1 MPTIVREAKYIKS
14 DVAKNNNKFWY
25 ITEFDDASI
34 ETHWG
39 RVGDDGQRKIK
50 PFGSQGGA
58 SSFFDKKCGEKERSG
73 RNGEIAY
80 RPLNVIGSENTPTI
94 TTKTVT
100 SSRIKE
106 IAKKQIKTNNPTVTK
121 LIEYLSKVNAH
132 NITSATGGQITY
144 NDTTGSF
151 STPLG
156 IVTQDNIDDAND
168 ILVEIGDLV
177 AKGNYA
183 VKMKNKTNDYL
194 MLVPQNIGR
203 KRLEVRDFWS
213 DLAAVQQ
220 QKAIVD
226 SLQASLA
233 SATSN
238 PVNGKTKTVAEQKVF
253 DVQLYLVEK
262 GKVIDRIRSLYR
274 KTRQRAHQSHDLN
287 VKRVYSVN
295 INSVKESFQRDG
307 SKMQNIWELWH
318 GSRSSNLLSILKG
331 GLIMPANSSS
341 NVTGRMF
348 SGYPGKEGL
357 YFSDQ
362 STKSLNYSSNYWN
375 GGMKDNNCF
384 MFLCSVAMGKY
395 FIPSGPRSD
404 FPRPSYDSTFAKAHK
419 SGVYNNE
426 MIVYRTSQIDLNYLI
441 EFSPNGK

>member
-1 MPTIVREAKYIKS
+1 MPTIVRQAKYIKS

-25 ITEFDDASI
+25 ITELDDASI

-39 RVGDDGQRKIK
+39 RVGDTGQRQIK
-50 PFGSQGGA
+50 PFGSQGAA
-58 SSFFDKKCGEKERSG
+58 SSFFDKKCTEKERSG

-80 RPLNVIGSENTPTI
+80 RPLNVVGSENTPTI

-132 NITSATGGQITY
+132 NISSATDGQITY
-144 NDTTGSF
+144 NDTTGLF

-156 IVTQDNIDDAND
+156 IVTQENIDNAND

-177 AKGNYA
+177 AKRSYNE
-183 VKMKNKTNDYL
+183 KMKNRTNDYL

-213 DLAAVQQ
+213 SLSAVQQ

-226 SLQASLA
+226 SLQASLV

-238 PVNGKTKTVAEQKVF
+238 PVSDKKDTVVEEKVF
-253 DVQLYLVEK
+253 DVELFLVEDK
-262 GKVIDRIRSLYR
+262 KEIN
-274 KTRQRAHQSHDLN
+274 RAHRMYYKTKKPHSCSYLN
-287 VKRVYSVN
+287 PHNVYKIKIGKMEQEWN
-295 INSVKESFQRDG
+295 NDG
-307 SKMQNIWELWH
+307 AKMTNIWELWH
-318 GSRSSNLLSILKG
+318 GSSCSNLLSIMSKG
-331 GLIMPANSSS
+331 FIIPPSTSS

-348 SGYPGKEGL
+348 SNGVYA
-357 YFSDQ
+357 SSI
-362 STKSLNYSSNYWN
+362 STKALGYSTGYWGKSSYN
-375 GGMKDNNCF
+375 RYF
-384 MFLCSVAMGKY
+384 MFVVDMAMGRY
-395 FIPSGPRSD
+395 FVPPGPSNNLPKPG
-404 FPRPSYDSTFAKAHK
+404 YDSTFAKPGL
-419 SGVYNNE
+419 SGIQNEE
-426 MIVYRTSQIDLNYLI
+426 MIVYRLSQVRPKYLV
-441 EFSPNGK
+441 EFK

>member
-1 MPTIVREAKYIKS
+1 MPTIVRQAKYIKS

-25 ITEFDDASI
+25 ITELDDASI

-39 RVGDDGQRKIK
+39 RVGDTGQRQIK
-50 PFGSQGGA
+50 PFGSQGAA
-58 SSFFDKKCGEKERSG
+58 SSFFDKKCTEKERSG

-80 RPLNVIGSENTPTI
+80 RPLNVVGSENTPTI

-132 NITSATGGQITY
+132 NITSATQGQITY
-144 NDTTGSF
+144 NDTTGQF
-151 STPLG
+151 QTPLG
-156 IVTQDNIDDAND
+156 IVTQENIDNAND

-177 AKGNYA
+177 AKGSYTT
-183 VKMKNKTNDYL
+183 KMKNRTNDYL

-213 DLAAVQQ
+213 SLSVVQQ

-226 SLQASLA
+226 SLQASLV

-238 PVNGKTKTVAEQKVF
+238 PVSDKKDTVVEEKVF
-253 DVQLYLVEK
+253 DCQLYLVEE
-262 GKVIDRIRSLYR
+262 GKAIDRVRRLYR
-274 KTRQRAHQSHDLN
+274 KTKQNIHQSHNLD
-287 VKRVYSVN
+287 VKMVYSVD
-295 INSVKESFQRDG
+295 INSVKESFQRVG
-307 SKMQNIWELWH
+307 SKMQNVWELWH
-318 GSRSSNLLSILKG
+318 GSRSSNVLSILKG
-331 GLIMPANSSS
+331 GLIMPAKSSS

-362 STKSLNYSSNYWN
+362 ITKSLNYSSNYWS
-375 GGMKDNNCF
+375 GGAKDNNCF
-384 MFLCSVAMGKY
+384 MFLCSVAMGRH
-395 FIPSGPRSD
+395 FTPSGPRND
-404 FPRPSYDSTFAKAHK
+404 LPRPGYDSTFAKAHR

-426 MIVYRTSQIDLNYLI
+426 MIVYSTSQVNLNYLI